1 MSCDRLIE
9 ALAGYIETDKFGTVT
24 YYNHLG
30 DKHRTDGPAVIFSN
44 GAELWYQ
51 HGRCH
56 RTDGPAVTRANGD
69 IAWYQDGKLHRTD
82 GPAIIGENGTECW
95 ALYGQLMTKTRFK
108 EQIESGFYHDL

>member
-24 YYNHLG
+24 YYNRLG
-30 DKHRTDGPAVIFSN
+30 DK
-44 GAELWYQ
+44 
-51 HGRCH
+51 H

-82 GPAIIGENGTECW
+82 GPAIIGEHGTECW
-95 ALYGQLMTKTRFK
+95 ALYGQLMTKARFK